1 MGALALEAIASNSK
15 VTAVPLRT
23 ENLEDLVLGIR
34 DGNERALEQLYDA
47 TVGRLYALA
56 LAVLRHAEDAE
67 EVVCATYAHAW
78 THCSGYDPGR
88 GDVLG
93 WLLMMCRSRSID
105 RLRQQRTTGVKVDVA
120 ALHDMHAADVD
131 PDDFITQLQ
140 EHSRMRAALVK
151 LSPERRRL
159 ISLAFFTGMTHAEIA
174 AATGIPLGTVKS
186 HVRRALQQLRESME
200 SL

>member
-1 MGALALEAIASNSK
+1 
-15 VTAVPLRT
+15 
-23 ENLEDLVLGIR
+23 
-34 DGNERALEQLYDA
+34 
-47 TVGRLYALA
+47 
-56 LAVLRHAEDAE
+56 
-67 EVVCATYAHAW
+67 
-78 THCSGYDPGR
+78 
-88 GDVLG
+88 
-93 WLLMMCRSRSID
+93 
-105 RLRQQRTTGVKVDVA
+105 
-120 ALHDMHAADVD
+120 MHAADVD

>member
-1 MGALALEAIASNSK
+1 MGAHALEAIASK
-15 VTAVPLRT
+15 VTAIPAPA

-34 DGNERALEQLYDA
+34 GGNERALEQLYDA

-78 THCSGYDPGR
+78 THSAGYDPGR
-88 GDVLG
+88 GDVL
-93 WLLMMCRSRSID
+93 
-105 RLRQQRTTGVKVDVA
+105 
-120 ALHDMHAADVD
+120 ADEAH

-140 EHSRMRAALVK
+140 EHSRVRAALVK

-159 ISLAFFTGMTHAEIA
+159 ISLAFFTGMTHAEISV
-174 AATGIPLGTVKS
+174 ATGIPLGTVKS